1 MFCQREAHLKCAAI
15 KWGKRGEQS
24 RDRERERERSAHASA
39 NLLDCHEPEL
49 EKFHL
54 TVIGDNGV

>member
-15 KWGKRGEQS
+15 KWGKRGAEIES
-24 RDRERERERSAHASA
+24 ERERSAHASA